1 MSVDRTLA
9 LAVIE
14 RAILD
19 AQLMGEGSERSMI
32 RREALQFLT
41 ATSGEWARSRKFW
54 CAQAGIETSWLEM
67 TVEKSYGIA

>member
-19 AQLMGEGSERSMI
+19 AQLAGGGSEREMI
-32 RREALQFLT
+32 KREALQFLT
-41 ATSGEWARSRKFW
+41 ATNGEWMRSRRFW
-54 CAQAGIETSWLEM
+54 CAQAEIDLSWLEA
-67 TVEKSYGIA
+67 KLAKDYGIA